1 MSSISQIILFKN
13 DKVNYGCSD
22 KLRQTYNYIK
32 SWISSKIAHRPSAYT
47 VSITHNE
54 VKEKE
59 FACESL
65 SYEDEEEDEDDED
78 EEEEDEEDEEYDGDE
93 EDEED
98 EEDDEDEEDEDEEED
113 EEEDEKENVPFAI
126 MKGFTPIYGERITIN
141 NVKINDIIIY
151 YIKKSMT
158 FSVVIGKTPTTIKVC
173 ELNCVYNFRMR
184 GAYFYK
190 IDKDNSTTHNTL
202 NLTRTILK
210 LTNVRIL

>member
-22 KLRQTYNYIK
+22 KLRQSYNYIK
-32 SWISSKIAHRPSAYT
+32 SWISSKIAHRPSVYT

-54 VKEKE
+54 TKEKE

-65 SYEDEEEDEDDED
+65 SYEEEEYEEDDEEEDED
-78 EEEEDEEDEEYDGDE
+78 EYDGDE
-93 EDEED
+93 EE
-98 EEDDEDEEDEDEEED
+98 DEDEEDEED

-126 MKGFTPIYGERITIN
+126 MKGFTPIYGERTTIN

>member
-1 MSSISQIILFKN
+1 MSSISQIILIKN

-22 KLRQTYNYIK
+22 KLRQSYNYIK
-32 SWISSKIAHRPSAYT
+32 SWISSKIAVSPLAYT
-47 VSITHNE
+47 VPITHNE

-59 FACESL
+59 FVCESL
-65 SYEDEEEDEDDED
+65 SYE
-78 EEEEDEEDEEYDGDE
+78 EDEEYYGDE

-98 EEDDEDEEDEDEEED
+98 EYEEDEEDEYEEYHGEDEEED
-113 EEEDEKENVPFAI
+113 EEKIVPFAI
-126 MKGFTPIYGERITIN
+126 MKGFTPIYGEQVTIN

-151 YIKKSMT
+151 YRKNSMT
-158 FSVVIGKTPTTIKVC
+158 FSVVIDKTPTTIKVC

-190 IDKDNSTTHNTL
+190 IDKDNSTTHKTL
-202 NLTRTILK
+202 NPTRTILK

>member
-1 MSSISQIILFKN
+1 MSSNSQIILIKN

-22 KLRQTYNYIK
+22 KLRQSYNYIK
-32 SWISSKIAHRPSAYT
+32 SWISSKIAVSPLTSYT
-47 VSITHNE
+47 VPITHNE

-59 FACESL
+59 IVCESL
-65 SYEDEEEDEDDED
+65 SYEDDEEYYGDGEDDEENEEEDEYEEDEYEEYDGEYD
-78 EEEEDEEDEEYDGDE
+78 EEEE
-93 EDEED
+93 
-98 EEDDEDEEDEDEEED
+98 
-113 EEEDEKENVPFAI
+113 EKIVPFAI
-126 MKGFTPIYGERITIN
+126 MKGFTPIYGERATIN

-151 YIKKSMT
+151 YLKKSMT

-190 IDKDNSTTHNTL
+190 IDKNDSTTYKTL
-202 NLTRTILK
+202 NPTRKILK